1 MVRKKIIDAM
11 AVAALARGLTNDIL
25 QVVWFL
31 RLWSLHIADAAD
43 LDNNIAAHP

>member
-11 AVAALARGLTNDIL
+11 AVAALARGLTNAVL

-31 RLWSLHIADAAD
+31 RLCADAAD
-43 LDNNIAAHP
+43 LDNNVAAHP